1 MASLHGAVPFPYKD
15 DEVQQGFENAYIF
28 QFRL

>member
-15 DEVQQGFENAYIF
+15 DEVQQGFENTYIF